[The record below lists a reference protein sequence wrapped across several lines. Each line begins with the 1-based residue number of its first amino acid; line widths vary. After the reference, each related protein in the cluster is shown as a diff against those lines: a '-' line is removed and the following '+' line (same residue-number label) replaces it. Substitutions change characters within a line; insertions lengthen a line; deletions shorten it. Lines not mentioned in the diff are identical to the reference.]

1 MLSCNGRQCYPITT
15 DVRDALDGMAWLYT
29 RDSQAVR
36 LEVQRERGVI
46 RLHVYGPLTKYEAL
60 DFPDEMS
67 LLDHQATR
75 ERQLLA
81 DGYHL
86 QATAERR
93 ASASGSSVG
102 NDRRR
107 SRRA

>member
-1 MLSCNGRQCYPITT
+1 
-15 DVRDALDGMAWLYT
+15 MAWLYT

-46 RLHVYGPLTKYEAL
+46 RLHAYGPGTSYDVT
-60 DFPDEMS
+60 DFPDELS
-67 LLDHQATR
+67 LFDHQAAR
-75 ERQLLA
+75 ERQLIA

-93 ASASGSSVG
+93 RVDAGPRG
-102 NDRRR
+102 DRDRRR
-107 SRRA
+107 SRRP